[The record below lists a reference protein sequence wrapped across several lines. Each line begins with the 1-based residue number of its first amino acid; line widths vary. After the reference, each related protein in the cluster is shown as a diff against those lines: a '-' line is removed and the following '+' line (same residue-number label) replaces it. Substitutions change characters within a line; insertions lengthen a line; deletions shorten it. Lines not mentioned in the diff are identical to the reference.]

1 MYTQQVTIIN
11 EQGMH
16 MRPAQLL
23 TDKASQFESTIMLVV
38 NGDEVDAK
46 SILGLLGLGLEKG
59 TVLTL
64 SAEGSDEEAAVKALA
79 ELFEQGFGE

>member
-46 SILGLLGLGLEKG
+46 SI
-59 TVLTL
+59 
-64 SAEGSDEEAAVKALA
+64 SACLDLAWKKARY
-79 ELFEQGFGE
+79 